1 MCVVAAGALDEDA
14 ALFKGLAD
22 RGEARSEIGAIDREH
37 LLPFDRPVLFVN
49 ATAGKDMRAVVE
61 QASRSAAVDR

>member
-22 RGEARSEIGAIDREH
+22 RGEARSEIGAVDREH
-37 LLPFDRPVLFVN
+37 LLPFDRPVLLVN
-49 ATAGKDMRAVVE
+49 AAAGKDVRAVE
-61 QASRSAAVDR
+61 QAQRSAAGDR